1 MWRGSGERVGKSK
14 SERACMIKSAG
25 KVRGKRGGEGKTW
38 RGRLEWENGKE
49 CGGGRELKYGSVNG
63 RKDEEKGNKYN
74 K

>member
-38 RGRLEWENGKE
+38 REFRVGKREGVWRGEGIEIWECQWQEG
-49 CGGGRELKYGSVNG
+49 
-63 RKDEEKGNKYN
+63 
-74 K
+74 